1 MSNSYNHSNRSEQ
14 FKKAVAEGLAS
25 GDFRELNILVN
36 ETVSDAIS
44 EAGRQMKNV
53 SNTTY
58 RNTSKIYES
67 AREYEEQQRKR
78 NERSRRI
85 YQSSGQLKSGYP
97 GSNRT
102 TLPAVK
108 TKSVGQVSSVLYMVF
123 GGIGMGVAASLG
135 LATAIVALVAG
146 PWGGMSNL
154 IGFLV
159 LLFGG
164 STLMLRT
171 GINQKNRLGR
181 MKRYLA
187 LFADK
192 MYVNIADLAQS
203 IGKSTKYILKDVKKM
218 MALGFFPEGHLD
230 KKETC
235 LMLDDKT
242 YREYLR
248 LEKERKAYELEHGSI
263 NGQSFVAGMT
273 GATNTATDSSA
284 DALHGANA
292 STDNPNNAQNASDN
306 RNPELV
312 AMINEGQDYIRQLHE
327 LNDLIPGEV
336 ISEKLD
342 RMEGLL
348 KEIFKRLEEDPTQM
362 SQMYKVMNYYL
373 PTTIKLLQSYAEFDD
388 ISVPGEEVINA
399 KAEIEKTVDII
410 NEAFTELL
418 NKLFQATVFDVTTDA
433 QVLQTML
440 AKEGLTKNDFS
451 EDKK

>member
-1 MSNSYNHSNRSEQ
+1 MSNNYNHSNRSEQ
-14 FKKAVAEGLAS
+14 FKKAVADGLAS

-53 SNTTY
+53 GSTTY

-78 NERSRRI
+78 NARYKQT
-85 YQSSGQLKSGYP
+85 YQSSGVLKSGYP

-123 GGIGMGVAASLG
+123 GGIGMGASAAVL
-135 LATAIVALVAG
+135 LAAGICALV
-146 PWGGMSNL
+146 
-154 IGFLV
+154 GFV
-159 LLFGG
+159 WPGAVFALLAAIFGG
-164 STLMLRT
+164 SALMLRT

-203 IGKSTKYILKDVKKM
+203 VGKSTKYILKDVKKM

-248 LEKERKAYELEHGSI
+248 LEKERKAYELEHGSAMAQAATVGATVSV
-263 NGQSFVAGMT
+263 NEAGAT
-273 GATNTATDSSA
+273 GAQDSSTS
-284 DALHGANA
+284 DSTSNA
-292 STDNPNNAQNASDN
+292 
-306 RNPELV
+306 NPELMT
-312 AMINEGQDYIRQLHE
+312 MIREGQEYIRKLHE

-336 ISEKLD
+336 ISEKMY
-342 RMEGLL
+342 RMENLL
-348 KEIFKRLEEDPTQM
+348 KEIFKRLEEDPSQM
-362 SQMYKVMNYYL
+362 SQLHKLMNYYL
-373 PTTIKLLQSYAEFDD
+373 PTTIKLLQSYSEFDD
-388 ISVPGEEVINA
+388 ISAPGEDVVKA

>member
-44 EAGRQMKNV
+44 EAGRQVKNV
-53 SNTTY
+53 SSTTY
-58 RNTSKIYES
+58 RNTTKLYES

-78 NERSRRI
+78 NEQYRKT
-85 YQSSGQLKSGYP
+85 YQSSGRLKSGYP

-108 TKSVGQVSSVLYMVF
+108 TKSVGQVSSILYTVF
-123 GGIGMGVAASLG
+123 GGIGIGASS
-135 LATAIVALVAG
+135 A
-146 PWGGMSNL
+146 
-154 IGFLV
+154 V
-159 LLFGG
+159 LLAAGICTLCGFFWPGKIFALLAAIFGG
-164 STLMLRT
+164 SALMLRT
-171 GINQKNRLGR
+171 GITQRNRLNR

-192 MYVNIADLAQS
+192 MYVNISDLALS
-203 IGKSTKYILKDVKKM
+203 VGKSTKYILKDVKKM

-248 LEKERKAYELEHGSI
+248 LEKERKAYELE
-263 NGQSFVAGMT
+263 
-273 GATNTATDSSA
+273 
-284 DALHGANA
+284 
-292 STDNPNNAQNASDN
+292 NAQHTASN
-306 RNPELV
+306 TSNPELV
-312 AMINEGQDYIRQLHE
+312 TMINEGQAYIRKLHE

-336 ISEKLD
+336 ISEKMD

-362 SQMYKVMNYYL
+362 SQMHKLMNYYL
-373 PTTIKLLQSYAEFDD
+373 PTTIKLLQSYSEFDD
-388 ISVPGEEVINA
+388 ISAPGAEVIKA
-399 KAEIEKTVDII
+399 KTEIEKTVDVI

-440 AKEGLTKNDFS
+440 AKEGLTKNDFA
-451 EDKK
+451 ED

>member
-1 MSNSYNHSNRSEQ
+1 MSNSFNNSNRSEQ
-14 FKKAVAEGLAS
+14 FKKAVVEGLAS

-36 ETVSDAIS
+36 ETVSDVIS
-44 EAGRQMKNV
+44 EAGKQVKNV
-53 SNTTY
+53 SSTTY
-58 RNTSKIYES
+58 RNTTKIYES

-78 NERSRRI
+78 NARYKQT
-85 YQSSGQLKSGYP
+85 YQSSGILKSGYP
-97 GSNRT
+97 GANRT

-108 TKSVGQVSSVLYMVF
+108 TKNVGQVSSILYTVF
-123 GGIGMGVAASLG
+123 GGIGMGLSAPFG
-135 LATAIVALVAG
+135 LAATLFALART
-146 PWGGMSNL
+146 PWEPAVNAF
-154 IGFLV
+154 IGII
-159 LLFGG
+159 FGA
-164 STLMLRT
+164 SALMLRT
-171 GINQKNRLGR
+171 GINQRNRLSR

-203 IGKSTKYILKDVKKM
+203 VGKSTKYILKDVKKM

-248 LEKERKAYELEHGSI
+248 LEKERKAYELEHGSANAQSTA
-263 NGQSFVAGMT
+263 NGT
-273 GATNTATDSSA
+273 TPNNTPSNNDSSA
-284 DALHGANA
+284 TTAATPDIAD
-292 STDNPNNAQNASDN
+292 T

-312 AMINEGQDYIRQLHE
+312 TMINEGQDYIRKLHE

-348 KEIFKRLEEDPTQM
+348 KEIFKRLEEDPSQM
-362 SQMYKVMNYYL
+362 SQMHKVMNYYL
-373 PTTIKLLQSYAEFDD
+373 PTTIKLLQSYSDFDD
-388 ISVPGEEVINA
+388 ISAPGTDVINA

-451 EDKK
+451 ED

>member
-1 MSNSYNHSNRSEQ
+1 MSNSFNHSNRSEQ
-14 FKKAVAEGLAS
+14 FKRAVAEGLAS

-44 EAGRQMKNV
+44 EAGKQMKNV
-53 SNTTY
+53 GSTTY

-78 NERSRRI
+78 NARYKQT
-85 YQSSGQLKSGYP
+85 YQSSGILKSGYP
-97 GSNRT
+97 GANRT

-108 TKSVGQVSSVLYMVF
+108 TKNVGQVSSILYTVF
-123 GGIGMGVAASLG
+123 GGIGMGLSAPFVLAAAL
-135 LATAIVALVAG
+135 LALASK
-146 PWGGMSNL
+146 PWDLAVNAF
-154 IGFLV
+154 IGII
-159 LLFGG
+159 FGG
-164 STLMLRT
+164 SALMLRT
-171 GINQKNRLGR
+171 GINQKNRLSR

-192 MYVNIADLAQS
+192 MYVNISDLAQS
-203 IGKSTKYILKDVKKM
+203 VGKSTKYILKDVKKM

-248 LEKERKAYELEHGSI
+248 LEKERKAYELEHSSATAQHI
-263 NGQSFVAGMT
+263 MT
-273 GATNTATDSSA
+273 GTNDSDTAQSGGNAATLDVA
-284 DALHGANA
+284 D
-292 STDNPNNAQNASDN
+292 T

-342 RMEGLL
+342 RMEALL

-362 SQMYKVMNYYL
+362 SQMHKVMNYYL
-373 PTTIKLLQSYAEFDD
+373 PTTIKLLQSYSDFDD
-388 ISVPGEEVINA
+388 ISAPGTDVINA
-399 KAEIEKTVDII
+399 KVEIEKTVDII

-451 EDKK
+451 ED

>member
-1 MSNSYNHSNRSEQ
+1 MSNSFNHLNRSEQ
-14 FKKAVAEGLAS
+14 FKKAVADGLAS

-36 ETVSDAIS
+36 ETVSDVIS
-44 EAGRQMKNV
+44 EAGRTMKNAGT
-53 SNTTY
+53 TTY
-58 RNTSKIYES
+58 RNTTKIYES
-67 AREYEEQQRKR
+67 AREYEEHQRKR
-78 NERSRRI
+78 NERYRKT
-85 YQSSGQLKSGYP
+85 YPSSGILRSGYRD
-97 GSNRT
+97 SNQT

-108 TKSVGQVSSVLYMVF
+108 TKNVGQVSSVLYTVF
-123 GGIGMGVAASLG
+123 GGIGMGVSLSLG
-135 LATAIVALVAG
+135 LASGIIALV
-146 PWGGMSNL
+146 GGGLSIPL
-154 IGFLV
+154 TGFLA

-164 STLMLRT
+164 SALMLRT
-171 GINQKNRLGR
+171 GINQKNRLSR

-192 MYVNIADLAQS
+192 MYVNISDLAQS
-203 IGKSTKYILKDVKKM
+203 VGKSTKYILKDVKKM

-248 LEKERKAYELEHGSI
+248 LEKERKAYELEHS
-263 NGQSFVAGMT
+263 
-273 GATNTATDSSA
+273 NT
-284 DALHGANA
+284 
-292 STDNPNNAQNASDN
+292 PNNANGTSTSDAAQPDSSSQAVNADTTQDASAN
-306 RNPELV
+306 RDPELI
-312 AMINEGQDYIRQLHE
+312 AMISEGQAYIRKLHE

-336 ISEKLD
+336 ISEKMD

-348 KEIFKRLEEDPTQM
+348 KEIFERLEEDPTQM
-362 SQMYKVMNYYL
+362 SQMHKLMNYYL
-373 PTTIKLLQSYAEFDD
+373 PTTIKLLQSYSEFDD
-388 ISVPGEEVINA
+388 ISAPGTDVIKA

>member
-1 MSNSYNHSNRSEQ
+1 MSNSFNHSNRSEQ
-14 FKKAVAEGLAS
+14 FKKAVADGLAS

-36 ETVSDAIS
+36 ETVSDTIS
-44 EAGRQMKNV
+44 EAGKQMKNV
-53 SNTTY
+53 GSTTY
-58 RNTSKIYES
+58 RNTTKIYES

-78 NERSRRI
+78 NEHYQKT
-85 YQSSGQLKSGYP
+85 YQSSGRLKSGYP

-108 TKSVGQVSSVLYMVF
+108 TQNVGQVSSVLYMVF
-123 GGIGMGVAASLG
+123 GGIGMGVSAALG
-135 LATAIVALVAG
+135 LAAGIVALV
-146 PWGGMSNL
+146 GGGWSGTL
-154 IGFLV
+154 LGFLA

-171 GINQKNRLGR
+171 GINQKNRLSR

-203 IGKSTKYILKDVKKM
+203 VGKSTKYILKDVKKM

-248 LEKERKAYELEHGSI
+248 LEKERKAYELEHGSATA
-263 NGQSFVAGMT
+263 QHTMT
-273 GATNTATDSSA
+273 GV
-284 DALHGANA
+284 
-292 STDNPNNAQNASDN
+292 NASDTTQSSGN
-306 RNPELV
+306 SSASYENTAQDVSATRNPELT
-312 AMINEGQDYIRQLHE
+312 AMINEGQAYIRKLHE

-348 KEIFKRLEEDPTQM
+348 KEIFKRLEEDPSQM
-362 SQMYKVMNYYL
+362 SQMHKVMNYYL
-373 PTTIKLLQSYAEFDD
+373 PTTIKLLQSYSDFDD
-388 ISVPGEEVINA
+388 ISAPGTDVINA

-451 EDKK
+451 ED